1 MNGLDASVVNA
12 ASNCVHGRRV
22 PTNATH
28 NSCHA
33 HGHMEAKPT
42 LTGLLNT
49 VVIDILQS
57 ASLPFVQLSSGRMGR
72 QRKRVSGETAPP
84 LRKDDKSSAFH
95 RKEKKKKTDIGKV
108 FINISIGLCI
118 FSLIWFFY
126 ALYMRSML
134 SKRIIT
140 LHPSPPVLDANSSS
154 STVSPERFWGS
165 YRPQVYFGMKTRSPN
180 SVVTGRLTWS

>member
-1 MNGLDASVVNA
+1 
-12 ASNCVHGRRV
+12 
-22 PTNATH
+22 
-28 NSCHA
+28 
-33 HGHMEAKPT
+33 
-42 LTGLLNT
+42 
-49 VVIDILQS
+49 
-57 ASLPFVQLSSGRMGR
+57 MGR
-72 QRKRVSGETAPP
+72 QRKRVTGETAPA
-84 LRKDDKSSAFH
+84 LRKDEKSSAFH

-126 ALYMRSML
+126 ALYMQSML

-180 SVVTGRLTWS
+180 SVVTGRLTWVDFQFSNPVIQYLQLITELPASMSYVCWLCS